1 MIDGMM
7 GSGTL
12 SSADWWRRSGL
23 ECFSAAK
30 DERKLPR
37 ESSGVWYNKRMVQ
50 ILIVDDERV
59 IRDGLKAL
67 LAGEGYS
74 VRAVR
79 DGDAA
84 LAAIAERRP
93 DLVLLDIMMPRL
105 SGFKTC
111 EAIRRTDKL
120 LPVVFLT
127 AKVAEADMIRAKEL
141 GCEDFV
147 SKSAS
152 DTFLLTCVRCALTRA
167 RAFDAGL
174 SDRESSPIR
183 LGGVSVH
190 PKTLVV
196 TKGDSMISRLTK
208 TEGDI
213 LKLLLAARGEPVTK
227 DKLIESLRGQGF
239 ACVDTMV
246 YMHVSNL
253 RRKLGPAGAHV
264 VTNRNVG
271 YSLV

>member
-1 MIDGMM
+1 M
-7 GSGTL
+7 
-12 SSADWWRRSGL
+12 
-23 ECFSAAK
+23 
-30 DERKLPR
+30 
-37 ESSGVWYNKRMVQ
+37 NQ

-84 LAAIAERRP
+84 LAAIADQRP
-93 DLVLLDIMMPRL
+93 DLALLDIMMPRL
-105 SGFKTC
+105 NGFKTC
-111 EAIRRTDKL
+111 EAIRQTDKL
-120 LPVVFLT
+120 LPIVFLT
-127 AKVAEADMIRAKEL
+127 AKYAEADMIRAKEL

-152 DTFLLTCVRCALTRA
+152 DTFLLACVRCALARA

-174 SDRESSPIR
+174 SGRESLPIR
-183 LGGVSVH
+183 LGSVSVH

-196 TKGDSMISRLTK
+196 TKDGSMISQLTK

-213 LKLLLAARGEPVTK
+213 LKVLLAAHGEPVTK
-227 DKLIESLRGQGF
+227 DELIEALRGQGF
-239 ACVDTMV
+239 ACVDTMI